1 MKTYSVRPS
10 DIVKK
15 WYLVD
20 ATDLIL
26 GRLAVVLA
34 NYVRGKHKVYF
45 TPNIDCGDH
54 VVVVNAEKIKLTGN
68 KLNNHMHY
76 WHTGYPGG
84 IKSKSYAQI
93 LDGKN
98 PQEAIQL
105 AVKRMVP
112 KGPLGKQQ
120 LKKLY
125 VYSGDKHPH
134 DAQKPDP
141 IDLKTM
147 NRKNKR
153 DN

>member
-1 MKTYSVRPS
+1 MKTYSVRPA

-20 ATDLIL
+20 ATDLVL

-34 NYVRGKHKVYF
+34 TYVRGKHKVYF

-93 LDGKN
+93 LEGKN

-134 DAQKPDP
+134 DAQKPEP

-147 NRKNKR
+147 NKKNKR
-153 DN
+153 D

>member
-20 ATDLIL
+20 ATDLVL

-54 VVVVNAEKIKLTGN
+54 VVVVNAEKIKLTGK

-93 LDGKN
+93 LEGKN

-134 DAQKPDP
+134 DAQKPEP
-141 IDLKTM
+141 IDLIAM
-147 NRKNKR
+147 NKKNKR
-153 DN
+153 D

>member
-134 DAQKPDP
+134 DAQKPEP

-147 NRKNKR
+147 NKKNKR
-153 DN
+153 D

>member
-1 MKTYSVRPS
+1 MKTYSVKPS

-20 ATDLIL
+20 ATDLVL

-84 IKSKSYAQI
+84 IKSRSYAQI
-93 LDGKN
+93 LEGKN
-98 PQEAIQL
+98 PQEAIQQ

-112 KGPLGKQQ
+112 KGPLGKEQ
-120 LKKLY
+120 LRKLY

-134 DAQKPDP
+134 DAQKPEL

-147 NRKNKR
+147 NKKNKR
-153 DN
+153 DY

>member
-1 MKTYSVRPS
+1 MKTYSVKPS

-20 ATDLIL
+20 ATDLVL

-84 IKSKSYAQI
+84 IKSRSYAQI
-93 LDGKN
+93 LEGKN

-112 KGPLGKQQ
+112 KGSLGKEQ

>member
-1 MKTYSVRPS
+1 MKTYSVKPS

-20 ATDLIL
+20 ATDLVL

-34 NYVRGKHKVYF
+34 NYIRGKHKVYF

-84 IKSKSYAQI
+84 IKSRSYAQI
-93 LDGKN
+93 LEGKN

-112 KGPLGKQQ
+112 KGSLGKEQ

>member
-20 ATDLIL
+20 ATDLVL

-84 IKSKSYAQI
+84 IKSRSYAQI
-93 LDGKN
+93 LEGKN

-112 KGPLGKQQ
+112 KGPLGKEQ
-120 LKKLY
+120 LRKLY

>member
-20 ATDLIL
+20 ATDLVL

-84 IKSKSYAQI
+84 IKSRSYAQI
-93 LDGKN
+93 LEGKN

-112 KGPLGKQQ
+112 KGSLGKEQ

-134 DAQKPDP
+134 DAQKPDS

-153 DN
+153 D

>member
-20 ATDLIL
+20 ATDLVL

-84 IKSKSYAQI
+84 IKSRSYAQI
-93 LDGKN
+93 LEGKN

-112 KGPLGKQQ
+112 KGSLGKEQ

>member
-1 MKTYSVRPS
+1 MKTYSVKPS

-20 ATDLIL
+20 ATDLVL

-34 NYVRGKHKVYF
+34 NYIRGKHKVYF

-93 LDGKN
+93 LEGKN

-134 DAQKPDP
+134 DAQKPEP
-141 IDLKTM
+141 IDLIAM
-147 NRKNKR
+147 NKKNKR
-153 DN
+153 D

>member
-1 MKTYSVRPS
+1 MKTYSVKPS

-20 ATDLIL
+20 ATDLVL

-34 NYVRGKHKVYF
+34 NYIRGKHKVYF

-84 IKSKSYAQI
+84 IKSRSYAQI
-93 LDGKN
+93 LEGKN

-112 KGPLGKQQ
+112 KGPLGKEQ
-120 LKKLY
+120 LRKLY

>member
-1 MKTYSVRPS
+1 
-10 DIVKK
+10 
-15 WYLVD
+15 
-20 ATDLIL
+20 
-26 GRLAVVLA
+26 
-34 NYVRGKHKVYF
+34 
-45 TPNIDCGDH
+45 
-54 VVVVNAEKIKLTGN
+54 
-68 KLNNHMHY
+68 MHY

-84 IKSKSYAQI
+84 IKSRSYAQI
-93 LDGKN
+93 LEGKN

-112 KGPLGKQQ
+112 KGSLGKEQ

-153 DN
+153 GISKYKRKNLSYR

>member
-1 MKTYSVRPS
+1 MKTYSVKPS

-20 ATDLIL
+20 ATDLVL

-93 LDGKN
+93 LEGKN

-134 DAQKPDP
+134 DAQKPEP
-141 IDLKTM
+141 INLKTM
-147 NRKNKR
+147 NKKNKR
-153 DN
+153 D

>member
-1 MKTYSVRPS
+1 MKTYSVKPS

-20 ATDLIL
+20 ATDLVL

-34 NYVRGKHKVYF
+34 NYIRGKHKVYF

-84 IKSKSYAQI
+84 IKSRSYAQI
-93 LDGKN
+93 LEGKN

-112 KGPLGKQQ
+112 KGSLGKEQ

-134 DAQKPDP
+134 DAQKPEL
-141 IDLKTM
+141 IDLKIM
-147 NRKNKR
+147 NKKNKR
-153 DN
+153 DY

>member
-84 IKSKSYAQI
+84 IKSRSYAQI
-93 LDGKN
+93 LEGKN

-112 KGPLGKQQ
+112 KGSLGKEQ

-134 DAQKPDP
+134 DAQKPEP
-141 IDLKTM
+141 INLKTM
-147 NRKNKR
+147 NKKNKR
-153 DN
+153 D

>member
-84 IKSKSYAQI
+84 IKSRSYAQI
-93 LDGKN
+93 LEGKN

-112 KGPLGKQQ
+112 KGSLGKEQ

-134 DAQKPDP
+134 DAQKPEP

-147 NRKNKR
+147 NKKNKR
-153 DN
+153 D

>member
-20 ATDLIL
+20 ATDLVL

-93 LDGKN
+93 LEGKN
-98 PQEAIQL
+98 PQEVIQL

-134 DAQKPDP
+134 DAQKPEP
-141 IDLKTM
+141 IDLKIM
-147 NRKNKR
+147 NKKNKR
-153 DN
+153 D

>member
-20 ATDLIL
+20 ATDLVL

-84 IKSKSYAQI
+84 IKSRSYAQI
-93 LDGKN
+93 LEGKN

-112 KGPLGKQQ
+112 KGPLGKEQ
-120 LKKLY
+120 LRKLY

-134 DAQKPDP
+134 DAQKPEF

-147 NRKNKR
+147 KKKKKR
-153 DN
+153 DY